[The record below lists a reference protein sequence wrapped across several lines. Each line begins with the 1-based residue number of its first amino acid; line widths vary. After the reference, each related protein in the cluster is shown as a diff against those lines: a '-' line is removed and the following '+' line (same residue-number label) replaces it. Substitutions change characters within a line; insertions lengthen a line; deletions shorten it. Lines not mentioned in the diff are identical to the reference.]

1 MLRVFGED
9 EVGNSDDDAGEVV
22 MMVFGLRL
30 VVGVS
35 GTGEGGRAVGI
46 DMRVGLIVPVVVG
59 EVTFSEPPCV
69 GERVDGMT
77 GDIMVKVGD
86 VVP

>member
-22 MMVFGLRL
+22 MIVFGLRL
-30 VVGVS
+30 AVGVS
-35 GTGEGGRAVGI
+35 GIGEGVRAVGI
-46 DMRVGLIVPVVVG
+46 DMSVGLVVPVVVG
-59 EVTFSEPPCV
+59 EDTFSEPSCV